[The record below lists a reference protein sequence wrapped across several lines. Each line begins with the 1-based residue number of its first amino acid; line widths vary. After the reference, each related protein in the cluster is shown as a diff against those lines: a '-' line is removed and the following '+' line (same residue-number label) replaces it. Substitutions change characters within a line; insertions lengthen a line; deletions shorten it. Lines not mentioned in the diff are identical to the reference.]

1 MWFFFHSIDTV
12 DLRPSSLGDLH
23 VNFSRVM
30 EIFVDFKQ
38 FFEGRKILSVGVGL
52 INSILNFFMSKFYE
66 NGEVK
71 IRA

>member
-1 MWFFFHSIDTV
+1 
-12 DLRPSSLGDLH
+12 
-23 VNFSRVM
+23 M